1 MLVIFGALEL
11 RVAALR
17 AQQRPILQYVRSI
30 CPKSG
35 YSMASAIEDITS
47 SSNLPVKPKWR
58 GHLHRNGAVVF
69 PAIGWYL
76 CRSAAAVSPR
86 ELRHVLMFCGGVE
99 GILAVSAILHTT
111 DWRRVQPQLARG
123 SPENEIFHPN
133 WMRLLDYSMIFIG
146 IGLLCSSIGGLV
158 MGHERVFRWI
168 ISPIVWGSAVVGI
181 MSKVLIINSARW
193 VEAAAFLLQGWA
205 CIIGYPSLRA
215 ALTTTQWMWLLGG
228 GMCFTLGVIAYV
240 FQWPDFRWH
249 RDRFRAHEAFHLSTI
264 AGFGCFS
271 VLMRSLILK

>member
-1 MLVIFGALEL
+1 MKQLACPGPPMRSGSVYVLVIFGALEL

-86 ELRHVLMFCGGVE
+86 ELRHVLMFWCAAPAQV
-99 GILAVSAILHTT
+99 LPPSP
-111 DWRRVQPQLARG
+111 QP
-123 SPENEIFHPN
+123 
-133 WMRLLDYSMIFIG
+133 
-146 IGLLCSSIGGLV
+146 
-158 MGHERVFRWI
+158 
-168 ISPIVWGSAVVGI
+168 
-181 MSKVLIINSARW
+181 
-193 VEAAAFLLQGWA
+193 
-205 CIIGYPSLRA
+205 
-215 ALTTTQWMWLLGG
+215 ALTLFFVAQ
-228 GMCFTLGVIAYV
+228 
-240 FQWPDFRWH
+240 R
-249 RDRFRAHEAFHLSTI
+249 RR
-264 AGFGCFS
+264 
-271 VLMRSLILK
+271 